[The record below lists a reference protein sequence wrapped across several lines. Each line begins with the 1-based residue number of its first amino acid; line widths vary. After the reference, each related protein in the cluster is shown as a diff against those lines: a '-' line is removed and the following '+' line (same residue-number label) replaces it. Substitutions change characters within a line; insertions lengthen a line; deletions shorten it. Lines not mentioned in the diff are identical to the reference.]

1 MDSGPNGD
9 SFLAP
14 RMLPDPDEGGD
25 YRWPTSCT
33 YLNSKPV
40 LSVIAP
46 QRSSLLT
53 SDLLRH
59 SLPSNP
65 SPHIIIP
72 MVFVRLSNRR
82 DAAFRRR
89 NLRRPIHTRRIRQL
103 LGIIE
108 EVLPERHTNR
118 KADLT
123 TPSGL
128 FPCHRHEC
136 RMALIRCNS
145 RWSQRLGYIPP
156 RPAQRRQ
163 RNPTP
168 TPSRSH
174 QDAKSRSLPDCRGG
188 YKLGTCY
195 ALFTDGPAY
204 TSISIAS
211 DKDSN
216 YNSSKCTISDTRL
229 TASNAIHNPTRN
241 TTHRLSLILHLRT
254 IRLKEY
260 RISTSAWNLGSSL
273 VVCNPF
279 TSTPPPLSPA
289 ILPIPGGQ

>member
-1 MDSGPNGD
+1 MDSGPAGD

-33 YLNSKPV
+33 YLDSKPT
-40 LSVIAP
+40 LSVVAP

-53 SDLLRH
+53 CDLLRS

-72 MVFVRLSNRR
+72 MVFVRLPNRGDAALRRR
-82 DAAFRRR
+82 DLGRT
-89 NLRRPIHTRRIRQL
+89 IHTRGIWQL
-103 LGIIE
+103 LGIVE

-118 KADLT
+118 KTDPT
-123 TPSGL
+123 SPSGL
-128 FPCHRHEC
+128 FPCYRHEC

-168 TPSRSH
+168 TPSRSY
-174 QDAKSRSLPDCRGG
+174 QDAKSRSLPDRRGG

-195 ALFTDGPAY
+195 ALLTDGPAY
-204 TSISIAS
+204 TLISIVS
-211 DKDSN
+211 DKSR
-216 YNSSKCTISDTRL
+216 TT
-229 TASNAIHNPTRN
+229 TAPNVR
-241 TTHRLSLILHLRT
+241 
-254 IRLKEY
+254 Y
-260 RISTSAWNLGSSL
+260 Q
-273 VVCNPF
+273 
-279 TSTPPPLSPA
+279 
-289 ILPIPGGQ
+289 IPG